1 MFEVWAK
8 RRDTGK
14 YEFICEYDEL
24 EKEKKYSIL
33 DLIDSEVYEEAIILQ
48 DKNYVMMKIYE
59 KGKVLRK

>member
-8 RRDTGK
+8 RKGSSEYEYICGYEDYEKDRNYSVLDILDTG
-14 YEFICEYDEL
+14 E
-24 EKEKKYSIL
+24 
-33 DLIDSEVYEEAIILQ
+33 YEEAIILK